1 MFQFN
6 FKRMLNTEL
15 GRFFISV
22 LLGLGLATLFRKAC
36 TDGSCIR
43 FNGPVIDEVHGKI
56 YQFGEFCY
64 KYKLIP
70 DKCDPNKKT
79 VELDDEEA
87 RELTK
92 TISISNELD
101 PDNKKWGIF
110 GW

>member
-22 LLGLGLATLFRKAC
+22 MLGIGLATLFRKAC
-36 TDGSCIR
+36 TDKSCIT

-56 YQFGEFCY
+56 YKFGELCY

-70 DKCDPNKKT
+70 DKCDTKKKT
-79 VELDDEEA
+79 VELNDEEA

-92 TISISNELD
+92 GLVIANEVKED
-101 PDNKKWGIF
+101 TKWGIF
-110 GW
+110 GF